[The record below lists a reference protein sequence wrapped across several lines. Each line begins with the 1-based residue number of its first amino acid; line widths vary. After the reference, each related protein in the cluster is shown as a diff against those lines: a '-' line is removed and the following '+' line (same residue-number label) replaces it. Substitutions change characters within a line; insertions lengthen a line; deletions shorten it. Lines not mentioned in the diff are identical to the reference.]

1 MKIIGD
7 IGKAITKLLTAGTS
21 TLNNATSNAE
31 IYEVEEWEYEVF
43 NPNNISSYSE
53 YFTTLEEAEQNF
65 KEKAKFIIDSTE
77 YNIQMSRTNV
87 KYYKDICTLR
97 KLKVSLGSDRCIEY
111 IIKEVVATKTVYN

>member
-1 MKIIGD
+1 MKITGA
-7 IGKAITKLLTAGTS
+7 IGKAISKLLVEG
-21 TLNNATSNAE
+21 TLNNAKSNAD
-31 IYEVEEWEYEVF
+31 IYVVEEWEYEVF
-43 NPNNISSYSE
+43 NPSNITSYSE

-77 YNIQMSRTNV
+77 YNIQTSKTNV

-111 IIKEVVATKTVYN
+111 IIKEVIATKTVYN

>member
-7 IGKAITKLLTAGTS
+7 IRKAISKMLITENSSSG
-21 TLNNATSNAE
+21 E
-31 IYEVEEWEYEVF
+31 IYEVEEWGYEVF
-43 NPNNISSYSE
+43 SPNSISSYSE

-77 YNIQMSRTNV
+77 HNIQTLRTNV

-111 IIKEVVATKTVYN
+111 VIKEVIATKTVYN